1 MVSSPAMTS
10 TTRLARTF
18 LLIACLAAGALAWL
32 RTRTPEP
39 RGADAVESQFS
50 GARAYALLADLL
62 GDQQPHPV
70 GSAANDGVRA
80 RLLAHLRALGVE
92 PELQRSFACGE
103 RGTCAPVVNVIVQL
117 PGQTDGPAVMM
128 AAHYDSVGAGPGA
141 ADDGSG
147 AALVLESL
155 RALQATGPHRNTFVA
170 VWTDGEEP
178 GLLGARAL
186 VEHPLFVEG
195 KVGVVVNVEAR
206 GTSGASRMFETSDG
220 NAGLIAAYA
229 AGVERPGAH
238 SLAYEVYRLLP
249 NDTDLTIFKKAGV
262 QGLGNA
268 FIGGVRRYHTPK
280 DDLAHLD
287 RGSLQQQG
295 DAALGTARALL
306 NTDLSVRTAGNATY
320 ADLLGLVLLRWPAA
334 MDLPLALAAVVMLLA
349 AIAVATR
356 RGLLRVRAVVA
367 AVVATLL
374 APAAGAAAG
383 YVGVLGIEWA
393 SEPIGKWPAGWMLT
407 LAAVVVAASTGAAAT
422 LNVVARRV
430 GPLAQGLGTWLVWA
444 VMGLVLSRALP
455 GATILPLLPALVAT
469 VGLGI
474 SVVRPR
480 ALWPTLGLAGAL
492 GFALWTPLVPAL
504 PEALGM
510 HGLMIGAVVGWLW
523 SAAAP
528 AWSVGQGERDWAN
541 LSAGLLIAAVV
552 LGVFASRSPRFT
564 ADSPRKV
571 NVVHLTDL
579 DSGIVQYLMDAPDG
593 VPREIAAEV
602 AWRAPAAVL
611 PWSDRLLHTAPA
623 PRGSGDGPTWLAG
636 AGGPEEVNAVVK
648 ARPEARWLILV
659 IPGAEL
665 EALTVGGR
673 TLDPAAIVPGPG
685 DTRVVVIYGPPADGV
700 KIAARVRGRSAW
712 RIADAVAGLPPGADA
727 PVGVRPADA
736 VMWQWG
742 DVSAAVRRVE
752 P

>member
-1 MVSSPAMTS
+1 MAS

-18 LLIACLAAGALAWL
+18 LLVACLAAGALAWL
-32 RTRTPEP
+32 RTWTPEP
-39 RGADAVESQFS
+39 RGADAPAGEFS
-50 GARAYALLADLL
+50 GARAYAALADLL

-80 RLLAHLRALGVE
+80 RLVAQLRSMGFE
-92 PELQRSFACGE
+92 PELQRGFACNE
-103 RGTCAPVVNVIVQL
+103 RGSCAPVVNVIVQV
-117 PGQTDGPAVMM
+117 PGQVEGSAVAL

-147 AALVLESL
+147 TALVLESL
-155 RALQATGPHRNTFVA
+155 RALQATGPHRNALVA
-170 VWTDGEEP
+170 VWTDAEEP
-178 GLLGARAL
+178 GLLGARVL
-186 VEHPLFVEG
+186 VEHPLFADG
-195 KVGVVVNVEAR
+195 KVAVVINVEAR
-206 GTSGASRMFETSDG
+206 GTTGASRMFETSDG

-229 AGVERPGAH
+229 AGVARPAAH

-262 QGLGNA
+262 QGLGSA
-268 FIGGVRRYHTPK
+268 FIGGARRYHTPL

-306 NTDLSVRTAGNATY
+306 NTDLSVRTAGNTTY
-320 ADLLGLVLLRWPAA
+320 ADLLGLWLLRWPAA

-349 AIAVATR
+349 AVWVAR
-356 RGLLRVRAVVA
+356 RRELLRVRGVIA

-383 YVGVLGIEWA
+383 YVAVLGIEAA
-393 SEPIGKWPAGWMLT
+393 SEPLGKWPAGWWIS
-407 LAAVVVAASTGAAAT
+407 LAAIVVAASTGAAAT

-444 VMGLVLSRALP
+444 VLGLVLSRLLP
-455 GATILPLLPALVAT
+455 GATILPLAPAILAT
-469 VGLGI
+469 IGLGI
-474 SVVRPR
+474 AVVRPR
-480 ALWPTLGLAGAL
+480 MLWPALGVAGAL
-492 GFALWTPLVPAL
+492 GFALWTPLIPAL
-504 PEALGM
+504 PEALGI

-541 LSAGLLIAAVV
+541 LSAALLIAAVV

-564 ADSPRKV
+564 VDSPRKV

-579 DSGIVQYLMDAPDG
+579 DAGIVQYVMDAPDG

-602 AWRAPAAVL
+602 AWRVPSVAL
-611 PWSDRLLHTAPA
+611 PWSQRDMHTAPA
-623 PRGSGDGPTWLAG
+623 PRGSGDGPTWIASAG
-636 AGGPEEVNAVVK
+636 AGGPDEVNATVK
-648 ARPEARWLILV
+648 ARPGARWLILV

-673 TLDPAAIVPGPG
+673 ALDPSLMTRGPG
-685 DTRVVVIYGPPADGV
+685 DTRIVTIYGPPADGV
-700 KIAARVRGRSAW
+700 AIAARVLGRSPW
-712 RIADAVAGLPPGADA
+712 QVVDAVAGLPTGADA
-727 PVGVRPADA
+727 PVAVRPADA

-742 DVSAAVRRVE
+742 DVSAAVRRVQ